1 MNQVQQTD
9 PPSSLRPPAFMI
21 GRDCHGHW
29 VVQDRQGKCGGLFA
43 DREAALRYVRAE
55 NGYRPCAVVMVSGNL
70 ELDMDCASR
79 PPHRAAAI
87 DLQRQRQIA

>member
-1 MNQVQQTD
+1 MNQVQQTQ

-21 GRDCHGHW
+21 GRDRHGNW
-29 VVQDRQGKCGGLFA
+29 VVQDRQGKCGGLFV

-70 ELDMDCASR
+70 ELDMGCASR
-79 PPHRAAAI
+79 MSHHEAAV
-87 DLQRQRQIA
+87 DLQRQRRIA